1 MARWDPDEWGQDSG
15 LDYEIAAHL
24 GQFPN
29 FLVLVSFPGIRT
41 GSRVASGADFS
52 SGGGRGGERTMGTAM
67 IDVPFSFLL
76 LLVLHLS
83 SWMAEALGDGA
94 FGV

>member
-1 MARWDPDEWGQDSG
+1 
-15 LDYEIAAHL
+15 
-24 GQFPN
+24 
-29 FLVLVSFPGIRT
+29 
-41 GSRVASGADFS
+41 
-52 SGGGRGGERTMGTAM
+52 MGTTTL
-67 IDVPFSFLL
+67 DVPFPSLL